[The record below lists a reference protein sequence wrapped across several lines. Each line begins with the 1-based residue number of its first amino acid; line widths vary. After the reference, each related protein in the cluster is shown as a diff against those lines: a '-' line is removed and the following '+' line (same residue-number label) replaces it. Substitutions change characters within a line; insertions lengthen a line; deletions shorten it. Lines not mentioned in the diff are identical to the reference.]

1 MSVEYLDLA
10 DYVGIAAAVT
20 GLDEGLI
27 TKVAKLDL
35 ADSAL
40 HAPAAGFGDDD
51 FYPDL
56 VDKAAALIVR
66 LAKNHPL
73 PDGNKR
79 VAWVALRYF
88 LVLNDW
94 AWIEPPT
101 VDEAEHAVLA
111 IASGEWDEQRPP
123 PGYDSGSRPATA
135 SRRWPPAHPLLI
147 RGGES
152 GGSIGTA
159 WTPTL
164 EFPGSG
170 RPSLTVWTARGR
182 LVHSATHE
190 WRSCA
195 SNAMPPN
202 ATVRASR
209 TERAQR
215 IPG

>member
-1 MSVEYLDLA
+1 MNVEYLDLA

-56 VDKAAALIVR
+56 VDKAAVLIVG

-88 LVLNDW
+88 LVLNGW
-94 AWIEPPT
+94 TWIEPPS
-101 VDEAEHAVLA
+101 VDEAERAVLS
-111 IASGEWDEQRPP
+111 IASGEWDEVQTAAWLRSRIA
-123 PGYDSGSRPATA
+123 PGDS
-135 SRRWPPAHPLLI
+135 
-147 RGGES
+147 E
-152 GGSIGTA
+152 
-159 WTPTL
+159 
-164 EFPGSG
+164 
-170 RPSLTVWTARGR
+170 
-182 LVHSATHE
+182 
-190 WRSCA
+190 
-195 SNAMPPN
+195 
-202 ATVRASR
+202 
-209 TERAQR
+209 
-215 IPG
+215 